1 MSKSN
6 FDMFDVS
13 IENIKD
19 QSTSMIDQ
27 DLYKPSP
34 ENGRNGTY
42 SSIIRFIPWHGDVQN
57 SLVKKWTIFLED
69 PVSGKK
75 KTVDCPSTNNEK
87 SIFRDLFFKYYNS
100 NSVREKELSEK
111 FKRKRNCYSL
121 VYIIEDKNRPELE
134 GKIMVFKFGQKILE
148 RIQDEMTPKL
158 GGRARKPFDPI
169 SGRPFSLVVT
179 KKGGYANYD
188 NSSFLDEPWPLM
200 INGKQIDSDSTE
212 PEDIMNW
219 LKTNSP
225 DLSKYTYKKWDDQT
239 TEFVNEAIRNIV
251 PNGKVIEEVMN
262 LSKSKPSADSNE
274 SSVSKPSSNVTK
286 TSAKSLNIEEDIT
299 TDSKDLDDEINFDD
313 DDDDFYSGLND

>member
-34 ENGRNGTY
+34 ENGRNGIY
-42 SSIIRFIPWHGDVQN
+42 SSIIRFIPWHGDVLN
-57 SLVKKWTIFLED
+57 SLLKKWTIFLED

-87 SIFRDLFFKYYNS
+87 SIFRDLFFKYWNS

-134 GKIMVFKFGQKILE
+134 GKTMIFKFGQKILE
-148 RIQDEMTPKL
+148 RIQNEMEPRV
-158 GGRARKPFDPI
+158 GGKARKPFDPF
-169 SGRPFSLVVT
+169 SGRPFQLVVS

-188 NSSFLDEPWPLM
+188 TSTFLDEPWPLM
-200 INGKQIDSDSTE
+200 INGKQIDSGSTE
-212 PEDIMNW
+212 PEDIMIW
-219 LKTNSP
+219 LKANSP
-225 DLSKYTYKKWDDQT
+225 DLSKYSYKKWDDQT
-239 TEFVNEAIRNIV
+239 TEFVNEAIKNIV
-251 PNGKVIEEVMN
+251 PNGKVIEDVMN
-262 LSKSKPSADSNE
+262 SARSKS
-274 SSVSKPSSNVTK
+274 SSVSDEASVSKSSASVTK

-299 TDSKDLDDEINFDD
+299 DSNESEKEINFDD

>member
-1 MSKSN
+1 MSKSS

-13 IENIKD
+13 LENIKD
-19 QSTSMIDQ
+19 QSPSMIDQ

-42 SSIIRFIPWHGDVQN
+42 SSIVRFIPWHGDFQN
-57 SLVKKWTIFLED
+57 PIIKKWTIFLED

-75 KTVDCPSTNNEK
+75 KTVDCPSTVNDK
-87 SIFRDLFFKYYNS
+87 SIFRELFFKYYNS

-111 FKRKRNCYSL
+111 FKRKRNCYTL

-158 GGRARKPFDPI
+158 GGRARKPFDPM

-188 NSSFLDEPWPLM
+188 SSTFLDEPWPLM
-200 INGKQIDSDSTE
+200 INGKQIDSETTE
-212 PEDIMNW
+212 PEDIINW
-219 LKTNSP
+219 LKANSP
-225 DLSKYTYKKWDDQT
+225 DLSKYAYKKWDDQT
-239 TEFVNEAIRNIV
+239 NEFVNEAIRNII
-251 PNGKVIEEVMN
+251 PNGKVIDEVMS
-262 LSKSKPSADSNE
+262 LSKSK
-274 SSVSKPSSNVTK
+274 SSTDTEEAPASKSTPKATK
-286 TSAKSLNIEEDIT
+286 TSPKSLNIEEDIT
-299 TDSKDLDDEINFDD
+299 TESNDSDEISFDD
-313 DDDDFYSGLND
+313 DDDDFYSGLED

>member
-87 SIFRDLFFKYYNS
+87 SIFRELFFKYYNS

-188 NSSFLDEPWPLM
+188 TSTFLDEPWPLM

-219 LKTNSP
+219 LKANSP
-225 DLSKYTYKKWDDQT
+225 DLSKYSYKKWDDQT

-262 LSKSKPSADSNE
+262 SAKSKS
-274 SSVSKPSSNVTK
+274 SSVSDEPVSKSSPSVTK

-299 TDSKDLDDEINFDD
+299 DSTESDEEINFDD